1 MQYLAAYLLASLSGK
16 NEPSEADITKILGAT
31 GQKVDDA
38 EVKSVVAKL
47 KGKKIED
54 LIKNGLGKV
63 GSLSVGGGSAASS
76 APAAATAAKGAD
88 KKP

>member
-16 NEPSEADITKILGAT
+16 TEPSEADITKILSAT

-63 GSLSVGGGSAASS
+63 GSLSIGGGSAPA
-76 APAAATAAKGAD
+76 APATTATKGAD